1 MRIFLLF
8 LFMVWP
14 RNLTLLVSHVQPCST
29 VTLWIHSNSTQLIC
43 SVVGFLSL
51 YYPFRN
57 TFKCETPHSLWCLL
71 LIEMNHE
78 SVNISS
84 GTGSF
89 MSLASRMLDAPPFSH
104 SSPWTV
110 FLSHHSEICDE
121 KWWPAGWAS
130 SVDSLY
136 SQPGVM
142 SMPRALKLTL
152 IAALKIIT
160 KQQEAADV
168 SGPCTVAEDRLMP
181 GEIYSGG
188 QSPGSSEIID
198 LILPLKCGFIS

>member
-8 LFMVWP
+8 VFTVWP
-14 RNLTLLVSHVQPCST
+14 RNPTRTALLNCH
-29 VTLWIHSNSTQLIC
+29 TLWIHSNSTQLIC
-43 SVVGFLSL
+43 SAVGFLSL
-51 YYPFRN
+51 YYTFRN
-57 TFKCETPHSLWCLL
+57 TFKCETPHSLWCLQM
-71 LIEMNHE
+71 IEFNHE
-78 SVNISS
+78 FVNISS

-89 MSLASRMLDAPPFSH
+89 LSLASWTLDARPFSH
-104 SSPWTV
+104 SSLWTV

-142 SMPRALKLTL
+142 SVPRALKLTL

-160 KQQEAADV
+160 KQQEATDV
-168 SGPCTVAEDRLMP
+168 SGPCRVAEDRFMP
-181 GEIYSGG
+181 CEIYSGG
-188 QSPGSSEIID
+188 QSPGSSENID
-198 LILPLKCGFIS
+198 LIFTLKRGFIS